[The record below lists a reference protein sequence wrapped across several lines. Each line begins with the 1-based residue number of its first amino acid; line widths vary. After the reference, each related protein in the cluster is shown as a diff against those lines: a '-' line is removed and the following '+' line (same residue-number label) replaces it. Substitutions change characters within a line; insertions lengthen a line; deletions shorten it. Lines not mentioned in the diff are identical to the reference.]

1 MKNPDCAFLRTSPF
15 HERYSLRQ
23 FKVPRRSEC
32 LYFSDVFAILDIDN
46 GNVTYGCGHFARQ
59 SVSSFPSPS
68 RMLERLCSPS
78 AGKLTAVKIP
88 RAAHRY
94 FIVWDPVPNGKGY
107 AFVPWKER
115 DLARSHRRHWPVIMG
130 VGRRVAKLLCLPNT
144 QFLFITGS
152 LEVQDSSQAPEG
164 PAAEIPSTT

>member
-1 MKNPDCAFLRTSPF
+1 MTSKPASRAPGKVHSSFDCRCS
-15 HERYSLRQ
+15 SI
-23 FKVPRRSEC
+23 KV
-32 LYFSDVFAILDIDN
+32 AILDIDN
-46 GNVTYGCGHFARQ
+46 GSVTYGCGHFARQ

-115 DLARSHRRHWPVIMG
+115 DLARSHRRHWPVTMG
-130 VGRRVAKLLCLPNT
+130 VGRRVAKFFRLPNT
-144 QFLFITGS
+144 QFLFISRG